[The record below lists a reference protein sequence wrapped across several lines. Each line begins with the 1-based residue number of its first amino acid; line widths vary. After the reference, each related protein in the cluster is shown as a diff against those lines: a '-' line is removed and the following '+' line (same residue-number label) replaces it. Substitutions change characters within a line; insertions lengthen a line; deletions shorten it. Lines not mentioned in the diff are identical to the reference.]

1 MEKILEV
8 INRLSALLEQ
18 YDAIE
23 NALAQVEMQREVAYR
38 VSDKDMDSLKNQVA
52 QGIEIYSS
60 QKEAADRALFQIT
73 GVSLG
78 ELRTRLLDIKVLFNR
93 YNDINSEYTKIR
105 KAYDIIAE
113 ANAFD
118 EEEGEGASRKEFD
131 EQLTRLKVQKD
142 ITFQHLTRILNGT
155 INKSPIVGA
164 VDSVISKLHNQDLII
179 Q

>member
-38 VSDKDMDSLKNQVA
+38 VPDKEMESAKNQVA
-52 QGIEIYSS
+52 QGIRIYTA

-73 GVSLG
+73 GVTLG
-78 ELRTRLLDIKVLFNR
+78 ELRTRLLDVKVLFNR
-93 YNDINSEYTKIR
+93 HNDIELEYRKIL
-105 KAYDIIAE
+105 KAFEIIAE

-131 EQLTRLKVQKD
+131 EQLTRLKTQKD
-142 ITFQHLTRILNGT
+142 ITFQHLTKLLNGT

-164 VDSVISKLHNQDLII
+164 VDSVLSKLHNQDLII